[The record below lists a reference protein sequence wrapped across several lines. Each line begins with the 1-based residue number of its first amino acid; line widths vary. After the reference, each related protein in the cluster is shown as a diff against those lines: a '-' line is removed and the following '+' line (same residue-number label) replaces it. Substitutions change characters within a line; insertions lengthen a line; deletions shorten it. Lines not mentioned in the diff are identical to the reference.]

1 MTMNKT
7 FSICYNQNI
16 PNTKNIADII
26 AKYLKEKGLKVIIS
40 DLNNLSKICDFAFVV
55 GGDGT
60 ILKAGR
66 FYSKFNIPIFGINLG
81 HLGFLSQASENELQ
95 SAIEKILN
103 NDYRTEKR
111 MMLECGKY
119 CALNDFVIKSQSQ
132 IRTSSISIE
141 INSEFVCDY
150 TADGVI
156 ISTPTGSTAYA
167 MSAGGP
173 ILTPDLEVLVITP
186 ICPHMLSVRP
196 IVVNKNSIIRVYS
209 KNKDEFMVCADG
221 QETFLMADI
230 TIKKSVNYASLALLK
245 DNSFYSVLRNKLY
258 WGINPQCKF

>member
-95 SAIEKILN
+95 SEQKHDN
-103 NDYRTEKR
+103 
-111 MMLECGKY
+111 
-119 CALNDFVIKSQSQ
+119 
-132 IRTSSISIE
+132 
-141 INSEFVCDY
+141 
-150 TADGVI
+150 TA
-156 ISTPTGSTAYA
+156 
-167 MSAGGP
+167 
-173 ILTPDLEVLVITP
+173 
-186 ICPHMLSVRP
+186 
-196 IVVNKNSIIRVYS
+196 K
-209 KNKDEFMVCADG
+209 
-221 QETFLMADI
+221 
-230 TIKKSVNYASLALLK
+230 
-245 DNSFYSVLRNKLY
+245 
-258 WGINPQCKF
+258 